1 MQLKRL
7 TLALLLVSGTALA
20 DGFPFL
26 PKASLTGTWGDE
38 GVGQADVLIPLAGDN
53 TQLFYGALQ
62 GRYSQD
68 DSWSGS
74 LGTGYRRLSNNS
86 LWGGYLYVDRNNT
99 ALGARFWDLSPGI
112 ERLSE
117 TLDLRLTGYL
127 PLGTKRWQSPWQ
139 AANTLGIKDYV
150 VFSGHSLQ
158 DRLAAYTEEAAK
170 GIEAQATYHVRQ
182 MPGLNLTGGLY
193 HYHYQDADNVTGVGA
208 RLDYPLTSSLG
219 LILTDSYDK
228 TQGNQFVAGLKLEIG
243 GAKDNGLT
251 RRLTDTI
258 NRGLGV
264 ANSGALVPTAKAIRI
279 SSQSQLIADNIWFFK
294 PAAGQANA
302 LADGTFEHPF
312 QGLTQTTVNQA
323 GENAQLFIST
333 GDYGWQDRVFLQSGQ
348 HLQGRNDDFT
358 LAANRELPL
367 LHGQM
372 GIDGKQ
378 NVSLDNLAFLD
389 QSSNNTPTLTIENAD
404 NIQLNHVNIH
414 RTANDI
420 LSAIALGIN
429 TSKRV
434 SLDDA
439 DIEVHATGNDISAQG
454 IISLGSDLNVNNSHF
469 LVQAEGQVNA
479 QALGVGL
486 IDNGNSLTIKN
497 STISVSANSFNYAQ
511 ATGAGSING
520 PASQEQTA
528 QNSSLNTWVNIENS
542 QISSSATAKN
552 MTRADGVV
560 LSALGNGQIHANI
573 DNSSIE
579 TKSLADLD
587 SVTNGIVFVANAAHG
602 KSELTVQNTQ
612 VAALAQAGRS
622 YDSTGIYAVA
632 MEQNLDLKLHNNH
645 VKAQSLSNLGEGQ
658 HNLDLAD
665 ASGLWIMGRNLNAE
679 ISDNTIEVTAKSQFG
694 EAHARGILAN
704 EGQGLGQSSADKGQF
719 LIENNVLN
727 VKADSLLWNAFSTGL
742 VLGDIHTTI
751 GKNAFNI
758 EANGKFADSSKAV
771 GIWTNA
777 SQDIKGDNTFAIRGF
792 SVHKDIEYV
801 SSYKRKK

>member
-414 RTANDI
+414 RTAENMQRGSAKAIDI
-420 LSAIALGIN
+420 AN
-429 TSKRV
+429 SKKV
-434 SLDDA
+434 NITDA
-439 DIEVHATGNDISAQG
+439 DIEVEATGNSISAQAIASQFSDLSIANSHVLVKADG
-454 IISLGSDLNVNNSHF
+454 RDFVYASGIDILNSGNRLTIQDSTIEVNANGIKLALANGVANSAGGLLHPDNVGWVTVKNSHIISNATAQDKASANGITLDEHLAIGQ
-469 LVQAEGQVNA
+469 VQA
-479 QALGVGL
+479 
-486 IDNGNSLTIKN
+486 S
-497 STISVSANSFNYAQ
+497 
-511 ATGAGSING
+511 
-520 PASQEQTA
+520 
-528 QNSSLNTWVNIENS
+528 
-542 QISSSATAKN
+542 
-552 MTRADGVV
+552 
-560 LSALGNGQIHANI
+560 I
-573 DNSSIE
+573 DNSLIE
-579 TKSLADLD
+579 AKALAD
-587 SVTNGIVFVANAAHG
+587 VEANATGINLNGAAPYG
-602 KSELTVQNTQ
+602 QSELNVQNTRID
-612 VAALAQAGRS
+612 VLAKADKKS
-622 YDSTGIYAVA
+622 EATGISAVDIDQA
-632 MEQNLDLKLHNNH
+632 LKVNLKHNQI
-645 VKAQSLSNLGEGQ
+645 KAHALS
-658 HNLDLAD
+658 D
-665 ASGLWIMGRNLNAE
+665 AQVEAAGISIRTRNLAAE
-679 ISDNTIEVTAKSQFG
+679 ITDNELEISAKSQAG
-694 EAHARGILAN
+694 SAYAYGLIVDEGRGFAA
-704 EGQGLGQSSADKGQF
+704 SSGSEPQKL
-719 LIENNVLN
+719 LIENNTFN
-727 VKADSLLWNAFSTGL
+727 VYADSLLWDAFSTGL
-742 VLGDIHTTI
+742 TLNDVRAQIS
-751 GKNAFNI
+751 KNALNI
-758 EANGKFADSSKAV
+758 EANGKFENTSRAI
-771 GIWTNA
+771 GIWAGTP
-777 SQDIKGDNTFAIRGF
+777 QDIADDNSFDIRGF
-792 SVHKDIEYV
+792 SVHKDIEYE
-801 SSYKRKK
+801 RLKK